1 MVAPLRLLLPLP
13 VLAALTLSACGQST
27 TTTVPK
33 GLTGAQ
39 ADVAQRVKD
48 LADAGR
54 KRDAEKICTDLLA
67 PDVVKR
73 IDTASKRSCKDVL
86 DDALADADAFGLEVK
101 KVTVQGSRATV
112 VVTSEAGKRDTTDT
126 LGFVKVGGTWKV
138 AALGGEG
145 QPPAQR

>member
-13 VLAALTLSACGQST
+13 VVAALTLSACGQST

-33 GLTGAQ
+33 GLTGAER
-39 ADVAQRVKD
+39 DVAQRVED

-54 KRDAEKICTDLLA
+54 KRDAEKICADLLA

-73 IDTASKRSCKDVL
+73 IDAASKRSCKDVL
-86 DDALADADAFGLEVK
+86 DDALADADAFDLSVQ
-101 KVTVQGSRATV
+101 KVTVKGSRAAV
-112 VVTSEAGKRDTTDT
+112 VVKSEAGDRDTTDT

-145 QPPAQR
+145 KPLAP